1 MRKRTRTAGLG
12 LLETLV
18 ALGVAILLSMM
29 ILRVIF
35 PSFRIVQEGFIRT
48 ELQQQGELALHQLQ
62 ADLQR
67 TVPTG
72 VSLSAPFST
81 GDGMLV
87 ATNPLKDALPTGLEF
102 QPKLVVYSHDLA
114 KQQLFREEFPPP
126 PPGIVLDFHPFKAL
140 QVTRPTLVQITTQA
154 NGWERSLAKSVVD
167 FQVELLPTSGGETYR
182 CFIKLEKLIPGKNRL
197 AVVELS
203 RKVMLRNH
211 Q

>member
-1 MRKRTRTAGLG
+1 MRKRAAGLG

-62 ADLQR
+62 SDLQR

-72 VSLSAPFST
+72 VSLAPPFSA

-87 ATNPLKDALPTGLEF
+87 ATNPLKETLPTGLEF
-102 QPKLVVYSHDLA
+102 QPQLVVYSHDVA
-114 KQQLFREEFPPP
+114 KQQLFREVFPPAP
-126 PPGIVLDFHPFKAL
+126 PSLTLNFHPFKAL
-140 QVTRPTLVQITTQA
+140 QVPRPTLVQITTQSS
-154 NGWERSLAKSVVD
+154 GWERSLAKAVVT
-167 FQVELLPTSGGETYR
+167 FEVELVPTSGGETYR
-182 CFIKLEKLIPGKNRL
+182 CFLKLEKPIPGKNRL